1 MVRNNSFFYLSG
13 FISFTLFTF
22 FLSLFFYMM
31 FSSSTLKT
39 YALKKDN
46 YISISLEIPKVV
58 TKKDNKNVNTTPK
71 EVVSEKKVQEVDVSD
86 LFSDVWTQ
94 DIKKIK
100 PKPKP
105 KNSKRLL
112 ELKKKIKTSKRKDS
126 ESITEKIKNLDN
138 SQKSDEN
145 NPTSTANE
153 VNEYLARI
161 NALVYQN
168 FNPPENSQG
177 NSVVAIIELSAIG
190 KVLDFRILT
199 YSSSEFLNSECDKIK
214 NRLIR
219 VVFPINPQNKSSRTK
234 VILTSKE

>member
-1 MVRNNSFFYLSG
+1 MARNNSFFYISG
-13 FISFTLFTF
+13 FISFSLFSF

-31 FSSSTLKT
+31 FSSDTLKT

-46 YISISLEIPKVV
+46 YISISIEIPKIV

-71 EVVSEKKVQEVDVSD
+71 EVLSEEKVQEVDVSD
-86 LFSDVWTQ
+86 LFNDVWTK
-94 DIKKIK
+94 DIKRIK

-112 ELKKKIKTSKRKDS
+112 ELKKKIKISKQKDK

-145 NPTSTANE
+145 NPTSTADE

-177 NSVVAIIELSAIG
+177 NSVIAVIELSAIG

-214 NRLIR
+214 NRLMR
-219 VVFPINPQNKSSRTK
+219 VVFPINPQNKSSTTK